1 MLRRTWEGAAD
12 GFMLLLGGEGLFWVT
27 TCEYKASVIPRYR
40 VRWFFSCLI
49 SFRDPLTLHHG
60 RWNLRSNEY
69 THAEWPVME
78 EHVGAVLLCV
88 LGRSAKLKGYE
99 WDGTPALQLT
109 ATLTLGKVSFE
120 FYFHIYKIERW
131 AADLRASLQVPCSWA
146 TPLWLRQPCRGN
158 NGPNRLENAAD
169 RFLRGSRFLQKAQ

>member
-1 MLRRTWEGAAD
+1 MGGGRVFSG
-12 GFMLLLGGEGLFWVT
+12 LLLVSTRLRLFLSIGSGGFSL
-27 TCEYKASVIPRYR
+27 AS
-40 VRWFFSCLI
+40 FL
-49 SFRDPLTLHHG
+49 FRDPLTLHHG
-60 RWNLRSNEY
+60 RWNLRGNEY

-99 WDGTPALQLT
+99 WDGSPALQLT

-131 AADLRASLQVPCSWA
+131 AADLRASLQVPCSWG

-158 NGPNRLENAAD
+158 NGPNRSENAAD